1 MLMIRRNILQHLR
14 LWQLRKRRA
23 AAVLLAVALFS
34 ILSPLPAFAGIQE
47 YTVPAVGY
55 GQTDEAGQA
64 QALDYGRK
72 RAVYL
77 AVRKLGFGNPS
88 DVAARIPPK
97 DFAQIVRGATVLQ
110 YHRIGEKTYAQIS
123 VSIDDDILR
132 KLLDVKDGPA
142 TISAQDNRQPLRNI
156 LVLPMLIT
164 PDKTF
169 IWEKDNP
176 LRKQLSIAL
185 LKQSHGMVILPAGD
199 MQDLRLIDAK
209 NAHTVTM
216 AELKPMYDR
225 YGADEIILAIATL
238 SPPNTDTPTQVLLRR
253 LSALNLPSE
262 ALEVAPDST
271 TDTADQRI
279 EQTARAI
286 ATASVEIATSTSANE
301 QAKLATSTKIK
312 VRVDYAIPQELAH
325 IEQAVNAAPGVLLFE
340 MPQISLNS
348 VSGTIYLNGDPVAL
362 RKSLTAKDIF
372 VREKEGMWVLS
383 VR

>member
-1 MLMIRRNILQHLR
+1 
-14 LWQLRKRRA
+14 
-23 AAVLLAVALFS
+23 
-34 ILSPLPAFAGIQE
+34 
-47 YTVPAVGY
+47 
-55 GQTDEAGQA
+55 
-64 QALDYGRK
+64 
-72 RAVYL
+72 
-77 AVRKLGFGNPS
+77 
-88 DVAARIPPK
+88 
-97 DFAQIVRGATVLQ
+97 
-110 YHRIGEKTYAQIS
+110 
-123 VSIDDDILR
+123 
-132 KLLDVKDGPA
+132 
-142 TISAQDNRQPLRNI
+142 
-156 LVLPMLIT
+156 
-164 PDKTF
+164 
-169 IWEKDNP
+169 
-176 LRKQLSIAL
+176 
-185 LKQSHGMVILPAGD
+185 MVILPAGD
-199 MQDLRLIDAK
+199 MQDLRLIDAN

-216 AELKPMYDR
+216 AELTPMYDR